1 MTNPLRTFASL
12 YSTTLLTVLA
22 GGLLT
27 TYLGLKLS
35 AMEVPQIWIGAM
47 MSAYYAGLVAGSKIG
62 HRLIARVGHIRAF
75 VASAG
80 IVTASAL
87 GHALVDDLSIWIV
100 LRLLVGLGMMCQYM
114 VLESWL
120 NEQADNSQRGA
131 VFASYMIVSY
141 LALILGQGAISLY
154 PDLGLEPLLL
164 IAICFALCI
173 VPIALTRRIH
183 PAPLVPAPLNVTHF
197 FKKAPQ
203 ALTTVAIGS
212 MIVGSFYGL
221 APAYASNLGLD
232 PQQVA
237 SFMTATIAA
246 GLLAQ
251 WPMGK
256 LSDKMSR
263 SRLIRSNCLLLGVL
277 TLGIAITPYQPTVAL
292 VMTFLFGILGFTLYP
307 LATALANSRVEQS
320 ERVGLSATILLTFG
334 LGACIGPLIASTLM
348 QWLGNSMLYG
358 FMSACT
364 LVLFAGLN
372 YINARQ
378 KAEEPSS
385 NDYIMATGD
394 LVSSPLAA
402 ALDPRVDIE
411 SVQEQMTPTLDTG
424 ADAQDDADA
433 KADKDIEDAAD
444 NEFDTLTDDN
454 QNAPDADDSEDDGSE
469 DDDSVAAGD
478 MDSEGAPTA
487 FIREQDFIAEPEPSA
502 ESEDAIR
509 ETMQGS
515 AAAKETSGA
524 NEPSNDIIDKAAN
537 ESSKP

>member
-35 AMEVPQIWIGAM
+35 AMAVPQIWIGAM

-62 HRLIARVGHIRAF
+62 HRLIAQVGHIRAF
-75 VASAG
+75 AASAG
-80 IVTASAL
+80 IVAASAL
-87 GHALVDDLSIWIV
+87 GHALVDNLQVWIV

-120 NEQADNSQRGA
+120 NEQADNSQRGI

-164 IAICFALCI
+164 VAICFALCI
-173 VPIALTRRIH
+173 VPIAITRRIH
-183 PAPLVPAPLNVTHF
+183 PAPLVPAPLNITHYW
-197 FKKAPQ
+197 KKAPQ

-221 APAYASNLGLD
+221 APAYASNLGLH

-237 SFMTATIAA
+237 TFMTATIAA

-256 LSDKMSR
+256 LSDRMSR
-263 SRLIRSNCLLLGVL
+263 SRLIRINCLILAVL
-277 TLGIAITPYQPTVAL
+277 TLGLALLPYHPSLTL
-292 VMTFLFGILGFTLYP
+292 VLTFLFGILGFTLYP

-348 QWLGNSMLYG
+348 QWFGNSMLYG
-358 FMSACT
+358 FMTACT
-364 LVLFAGLN
+364 LVLFAVLK
-372 YINARQ
+372 YINSQQR
-378 KAEEPSS
+378 AEVPSTD
-385 NDYIMATGD
+385 DYMMATGD

-402 ALDPRVDIE
+402 ALDPRLDIE
-411 SVQEQMTPTLDTG
+411 SVQEQMTPAPTDPDETD
-424 ADAQDDADA
+424 ADSDETDDADSDSVETNE
-433 KADKDIEDAAD
+433 ADEADSDKNAAD
-444 NEFDTLTDDN
+444 EPDNSEALDD
-454 QNAPDADDSEDDGSE
+454 QQARTEYL
-469 DDDSVAAGD
+469 AAGATPE
-478 MDSEGAPTA
+478 STS
-487 FIREQDFIAEPEPSA
+487 AEPL
-502 ESEDAIR
+502 
-509 ETMQGS
+509 
-515 AAAKETSGA
+515 ETS
-524 NEPSNDIIDKAAN
+524 
-537 ESSKP
+537 KPAKDQP

>member
-35 AMEVPQIWIGAM
+35 AMAVPQIWIGAM

-62 HRLIARVGHIRAF
+62 HKLIARVGHIRAF

-173 VPIALTRRIH
+173 VPIAITRRIH
-183 PAPLVPAPLNVTHF
+183 PAPLVPAPLNVTHY

-237 SFMTATIAA
+237 TFMTATIAA

-277 TLGIAITPYQPTVAL
+277 TLGIAITPYQPTLAL

-348 QWLGNSMLYG
+348 QWFGNSMLYG

-372 YINARQ
+372 YISARQ
-378 KAEEPSS
+378 KAEVPSTD
-385 NDYIMATGD
+385 DYIMATGD

-411 SVQEQMTPTLDTG
+411 SVQEQMTPNSDDS
-424 ADAQDDADA
+424 ADADSQAD
-433 KADKDIEDAAD
+433 
-444 NEFDTLTDDN
+444 TDDSTDN
-454 QNAPDADDSEDDGSE
+454 NSDEHDG
-469 DDDSVAAGD
+469 DDDQDSGHDSRDDIDSDSVRDNSSDNSNG
-478 MDSEGAPTA
+478 
-487 FIREQDFIAEPEPSA
+487 FIEAQDFVTEQAPSA
-502 ESEDAIR
+502 E
-509 ETMQGS
+509 
-515 AAAKETSGA
+515 AAQ
-524 NEPSNDIIDKAAN
+524 DKAPEA
-537 ESSKP
+537 EPGADKTGTLSPKS